1 MLDNFRFETFVDVH
15 SNIFAEYLS
24 SVIAKLPKENPE
36 YRSTEERIEELYK
49 EYPKVMEAL
58 DTEKPSDLSEQE
70 CKALIE
76 VLELRNRLSDMQQE
90 AIYFRGC
97 YDLSLIHILYH
108 LFGFEDK
115 LKAMNEAKRVT
126 KPGGKILVEMCI
138 RDRAYSET
146 EY

>member
-15 SNIFAEYLS
+15 SNIFDEYLS
-24 SVIAKLPKENPE
+24 SVIAKLSKENPE
-36 YRSTEERIEELYK
+36 YRSIEERIEELYK
-49 EYPKVMEAL
+49 EYPKVMGAL

-97 YDLSLIHILYH
+97 YDSVGYLKKAGLLVPVDFVGILFLLYFFISFH
-108 LFGFEDK
+108 NFL
-115 LKAMNEAKRVT
+115 
-126 KPGGKILVEMCI
+126 CQ
-138 RDRAYSET
+138 
-146 EY
+146 

>member
-49 EYPKVMEAL
+49 EYPKVMAVL

-90 AIYFRGC
+90 AIYFRGGLPIWNC
-97 YDLSLIHILYH
+97 SQ
-108 LFGFEDK
+108 FTSVA
-115 LKAMNEAKRVT
+115 AMTALGISKRQEFYNRERRHWRGADAAFT
-126 KPGGKILVEMCI
+126 
-138 RDRAYSET
+138 
-146 EY
+146 